1 MVKNVRGLVMKN
13 LFYLLNMTV
22 SGIKCIENDIRL
34 DFYKKTIDKE
44 FNPDRYRVK
53 AIYGE
58 NGSGKSAIVTAVKIF
73 QDIIFNN
80 QYLNETHNQKLLK
93 EMINKKTNTYKF
105 ECEFLADIDTG
116 KMIYN
121 YQIEIGKN
129 ENDIYEIKHEH
140 FRFRSGNYV
149 NSRYKTIFETKNGE
163 LKQINCDDNV
173 KEKIEKMTYN
183 LLNKSS
189 FMGTYFVGSSKEKVE
204 DVKFLVHMVMLFTFT
219 ATIKV
224 YLDNEDQHELYFL
237 RKVITEAQKN
247 DRKFFKNVENIMDDL
262 NVYLSVND
270 NVIKKNLYEDYII
283 KIKQL
288 SKFIRLFK
296 KDLVD
301 IKVDTKDDGDQYR
314 CELNL
319 DYGDYVVNKE
329 FESTGIKKL
338 IKLYDCFDAA
348 ASNGIVFIDEMD
360 SNLND
365 IYLCKLVE
373 YFMYYGRGQLCFTTH
388 NLDPMTVLKE
398 NKNSIDFLSNDN
410 HLVSWASK
418 GNASPENYYK
428 NGMIED
434 SPFNIEATD
443 FIGMF
448 GE

>member
-1 MVKNVRGLVMKN
+1 MKN

-22 SGIKCIENDIRL
+22 SGIKCIQNDIRL
-34 DFYKKTIDKE
+34 DFYK
-44 FNPDRYRVK
+44 K

-93 EMINKKTNTYKF
+93 EMINKKTNTYRF

-140 FRFRSGNYV
+140 LRLRSGNYV

-163 LKQINCDDNV
+163 LIQINCDDNV

-183 LLNKSS
+183 LLSNSS
-189 FMGTYFVGSSKEKVE
+189 FMGTYFVGSSKVKVE

-270 NVIKKNLYEDYII
+270 NVIQKDLYEDYII